1 MESRIRRL
9 DPGLRL
15 NDRVLVPVQ
24 RLARMTGVSPA
35 EIIEVLLEEIFEGD
49 VPATAVTPPDIRRR
63 AAIIPITRAR
73 GFTRA
78 GNGIDLAELRRE
90 AEELRRRA
98 QAARQRAAA
107 ARQAAG
113 VARSR
118 LVFSDGAHRET
129 ITPAPAARRR

>member
-1 MESRIRRL
+1 MESRIRPL

-24 RLARMTGVSPA
+24 RLARMAGVSPA
-35 EIIEVLLEEIFEGD
+35 EIIEVLLEEIFAGD
-49 VPATAVTPPDIRRR
+49 TPATAVTPPSIPRR
-63 AAIIPITRAR
+63 AAIIPITHAR
-73 GFTRA
+73 GFKRA
-78 GNGIDLAELRRE
+78 ASRIDLAELRRE

-98 QAARQRAAA
+98 QAVRQRAAA

-118 LVFSDGAHRET
+118 LRIRDEAPPQT
-129 ITPAPAARRR
+129 MTPAPSARLH